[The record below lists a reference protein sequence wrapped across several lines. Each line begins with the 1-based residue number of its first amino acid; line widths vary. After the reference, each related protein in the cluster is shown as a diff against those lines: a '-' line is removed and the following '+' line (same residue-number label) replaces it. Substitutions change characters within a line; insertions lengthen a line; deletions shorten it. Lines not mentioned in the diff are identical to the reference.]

1 MSEQR
6 FATPELGKWAQ
17 LFPLFIA
24 VVPTLTVVMALALAT
39 HGAHRTPARLY
50 LLALLFPAI
59 AAVFAWAWRDRELR
73 LRDGVLHFG
82 RLPWRRVRIADLD
95 LAAARV
101 VDLRRE
107 SALQPVWKIAGTR
120 LPGFHS
126 GWFRLRDGRRAFA
139 RLTDWKRV
147 LVLPRPNGRVYLFS
161 VTRAEAL
168 LDALRTTHG

>member
-6 FATPELGKWAQ
+6 FEMPEPGKWAQ

-24 VVPTLTVVMALALAT
+24 VVPTLTVVLALALTARDG
-39 HGAHRTPARLY
+39 HPAPVRLY
-50 LLALLFPAI
+50 LLAALFPAM

-82 RLPWRRVRIADLD
+82 RLPWRRVRIDDLD
-95 LAAARV
+95 LASARV
-101 VDLRRE
+101 VDLHRE

-168 LDALRTTHG
+168 LDALRTTRG